1 MELLEFYRDWLHL
14 TDPAVLQQAM
24 AVTEVRVLPRGT
36 RLLRTGEIPTHM
48 MFLMEGTTRGMLTD
62 KSGRETT
69 VCIQSQPASPVMP
82 SVDFDGPS
90 PTDMETLLPS
100 TIAFI
105 PLRDFYRLLEQY
117 PALQTLY
124 AQVAGKA
131 LQYHLD
137 LKTAICQLEAQER
150 YLWYCA
156 AYPDHIGRIPQKYI
170 ASLLNMTPVSLSRVR
185 RALREQK
192 KGQE

>member
-14 TDPAVLQQAM
+14 TDPALLQQAM

-36 RLLRTGEIPTHM
+36 MLLHAGDLPTHM
-48 MFLMEGTTRGMLTD
+48 MFLMEGATRGMLTD
-62 KSGRETT
+62 QDGRETT
-69 VCIQSQPASPVMP
+69 VCIQSQPTSPVMP
-82 SVDFDGPS
+82 SVDFDAPAQ
-90 PTDMETLLPS
+90 TAMETILPS

-105 PLRDFYRLLEQY
+105 PLPDFYRLIEQF
-117 PALQTLY
+117 PVLQTLY

-137 LKTAICQLEAQER
+137 LKTAICQLEAQQR

-156 AYPDHIGRIPQKYI
+156 TYPDHIGRIPQKYI

-192 KGQE
+192 KEQQ

>member
-1 MELLEFYRDWLHL
+1 MELLEFYRDGLHL
-14 TDPAVLQQAM
+14 TDPAVLQQVM

-36 RLLRTGEIPTHM
+36 MLIRAGEMPTHM
-48 MFLMEGTTRGMLTD
+48 MFLMEGVVRGMLTD

-69 VCIQSQPASPVMP
+69 VCIQSQPTSPVMATADF
-82 SVDFDGPS
+82 SVPAQ
-90 PTDMETLLPS
+90 TDMQTLLPS
-100 TIAFI
+100 TLALI
-105 PLRDFYRLLEQY
+105 PLPDMYRLMEQF
-117 PALQTLY
+117 PALQALY
-124 AQVAGKA
+124 VQVAGKA

-156 AYPDHIGRIPQKYI
+156 AYPEHIGRIPQKYI

-192 KGQE
+192 KAQE